1 MPPEEIYSKLSRIYN
16 TVMHKVRY
24 DRWSE
29 YLLAV
34 VELYMNDKAEVL
46 EIAGGNC
53 NFAGYFIEHF
63 PKLIVTDKSFN
74 MLASSKFIN
83 IPRICC
89 DMIKL
94 PFKSKFD
101 LIYSTFDS
109 VNYLTSRKRLLDLF
123 KGVKEILKEEGI
135 FTFDVSLERNSLL
148 HVEKPQRGEQESPL
162 DLGLVRPRRLQRGL
176 SAEHR
181 RVAAHHVSPF
191 HASSKPMPCSCGR
204 CRMRPARSFTGR
216 AAPGDLSS
224 QGTIEQAPR
233 QAVKLCPQP
242 QLPFAFGFFKA
253 KPAPMRPS
261 T

>member
-34 VELYMNDKAEVL
+34 VELYMNEKAEVL

-74 MLASSKFIN
+74 MLASSKFKN

-109 VNYLTSRKRLLDLF
+109 VNYLTSRKSLLNLF
-123 KGVKEILKEEGI
+123 KGVKEVLKEEGI

-148 HVEKPQRGEQESPL
+148 HVEKPIRKGYCDGVSFVHKTSYNQRMRIHKNIFKIKIDNDIFTEVHKQKIYPFEL
-162 DLGLVRPRRLQRGL
+162 YFDLIEKAGMYVAECMETFSFIKA
-176 SAEHR
+176 SAESE
-181 RVAAHHVSPF
+181 RVQF
-191 HASSKPMPCSCGR
+191 
-204 CRMRPARSFTGR
+204 
-216 AAPGDLSS
+216 
-224 QGTIEQAPR
+224 I
-233 QAVKLCPQP
+233 VK
-242 QLPFAFGFFKA
+242 K
-253 KPAPMRPS
+253 
-261 T
+261 